1 MNMDILILCNTKEDK
16 DLLHELQ
23 HIAKDSYFQIYD
35 FNNRNARSKMRKIM
49 YEYASSMLPF
59 ILVKDKKNKR
69 GFYSNFET
77 LYSNIFAF
85 LCNFFEKWK

>member
-1 MNMDILILCNTKEDK
+1 MKMDILILCNTKVDK

-49 YEYASSMLPF
+49 YEYASNILPF

-69 GFYSNFET
+69 GVKN
-77 LYSNIFAF
+77 
-85 LCNFFEKWK
+85 EKKY

>member
-1 MNMDILILCNTKEDK
+1 MDILILCNTKIDK

-49 YEYASSMLPF
+49 YEYASNMLPF
-59 ILVKDKKNKR
+59 ILVKDKKNGKTSC
-69 GFYSNFET
+69 GGDC
-77 LYSNIFAF
+77 AH
-85 LCNFFEKWK
+85 CHGCKP

>member
-1 MNMDILILCNTKEDK
+1 MDILILCNTKVDK
-16 DLLHELQ
+16 DLLHELRS
-23 HIAKDSYFQIYD
+23 IAKDSYFQIYD

-69 GFYSNFET
+69 GFYSET
-77 LYSNIFAF
+77 GDNAINLLIIF
-85 LCNFFEKWK
+85 LKNGNKI